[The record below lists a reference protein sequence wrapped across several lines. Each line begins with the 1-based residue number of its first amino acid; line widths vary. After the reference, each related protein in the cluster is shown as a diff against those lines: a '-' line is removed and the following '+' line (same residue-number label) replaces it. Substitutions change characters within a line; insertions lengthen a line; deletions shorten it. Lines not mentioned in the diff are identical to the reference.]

1 MKEAKQLVKERKKK
15 KGKEY
20 IENKYMN
27 KYAKYF
33 KELKITE
40 WFPPSSRISWCL
52 TAYLASTELIIE
64 YKKMWIVVIAGW

>member
-1 MKEAKQLVKERKKK
+1 MVKVNDKIEQTMAGLKLDMQHDPDFIKKKKERKKK

-40 WFPPSSRISWCL
+40 WFPPSSRIS
-52 TAYLASTELIIE
+52 
-64 YKKMWIVVIAGW
+64 